1 MVYVK
6 YCESAYIVGVGRL
19 NTDCQTG
26 EIITEREY
34 EYLREI
40 LLTRPSAPDGFA
52 YRLTAELEWELY
64 EVPIEEQELTETEEK
79 ALAYDILTGVAE

>member
-40 LLTRPSAPDGFA
+40 LLARPSAPDGFA
-52 YRLTAELEWELY
+52 YRLTKELEWEL
-64 EVPIEEQELTETEEK
+64 QELPCVEEEELTAEE
-79 ALAYDILTGVAE
+79 ALDIILGGEV